1 MWISS
6 ESKLQNLIMRSGTIM
21 MMETESRESKRRASD
36 EEESAATVGKVILI
50 SSFRAQLFYGCLL
63 ALNRLSLVGPLGI
76 D

>member
-21 MMETESRESKRRASD
+21 KMETESRESKRRASD

-50 SSFRAQLFYGCLL
+50 SSFRAQLFYELFACIKQT
-63 ALNRLSLVGPLGI
+63 LSSWAARH
-76 D
+76 